1 MMSSPF
7 HNRTLA
13 VDLASRGFG
22 YAVLDAK
29 GRLVDW
35 GVRRVTGDKAAE
47 CMTRIMDLL
56 EWYAPDLLVLE
67 DCDASTSRRAPRIR
81 ALAHDVRRMAEAVEV
96 RVTTVSWQKVRD
108 IFGRSA
114 RATKHQIATW
124 VAQLYPIMSRHLPP
138 KRKSWMNEDER
149 MNMFDA
155 IALALTARA
164 LAIGRAAA

>member
-1 MMSSPF
+1 MMRFPF

-22 YAVLDAK
+22 YAILDAK

-47 CMTRIMDLL
+47 SMTRIMDLL
-56 EWYAPDLLVLE
+56 EWYAPEILVLE
-67 DCDASTSRRAPRIR
+67 DCDAPTSRRAPRIR
-81 ALAHDVRRMAEAVEV
+81 ALAHEVRRMARAVEV
-96 RVTTVSWQKVRD
+96 RVTSVSWQRVREV
-108 IFGRSA
+108 FGRSA
-114 RATKHQIATW
+114 RTTKGQIAAR

-138 KRKSWMNEDER
+138 KRKIWMSEDER

-155 IALALTARA
+155 IALGITARA
-164 LAIGRAAA
+164 VTAGRAAA

>member
-1 MMSSPF
+1 MMRVSY
-7 HNRTLA
+7 HKRTLA
-13 VDLASRGFG
+13 VDLARRGFG

-35 GVRRVTGDKAAE
+35 GVRRVRGDKAAE

-56 EWYAPDLLVLE
+56 EWYAPEMLVLE
-67 DCDASTSRRAPRIR
+67 DCDATTSRRAPRIR
-81 ALAHDVRRMAEAVEV
+81 ALAREVRRMAKAVDV
-96 RVTTVSWQKVRD
+96 AVTSTSWQQVRGV
-108 IFGRSA
+108 FGRSV
-114 RATKHQIATW
+114 RATKDQIAAR

-138 KRKSWMNEDER
+138 KRKIWMSEDER

-164 LAIGRAAA
+164 LAVGRPAA